1 MNITGIAFDPI
12 VCKHD
17 TGPGH
22 PERPARFSAVLDDF
36 QHTGL
41 IDSLDRLD
49 VRQASDDDLALVH
62 TRPYIALVKREAEQ
76 RRGQLSTGDTI
87 ISEASLESARAAAG
101 CVLSSV
107 DAVLSR
113 RVQNAFCLIRP
124 PGHHAGSGRGMGF
137 CLFNNIAVGARY
149 AQHSYGVERVLIADW
164 DVHHGN
170 GTQEI
175 FYRDPS
181 VLFFSTHQS
190 PWYPGTGA
198 ADETGAGDA
207 QGLTI
212 NCPFPAGSGRAEIV
226 GAFRDRLFPAAA
238 KFAPELVLISAGF
251 DSRIDDPLGRF
262 TLEDRDFAELTKMLL
277 DLAAQTAQGR
287 IVSVLEGGYNL
298 QGLASASHAH
308 VRALLGEPALSP
320 RPSSIGQ

>member
-1 MNITGIAFDPI
+1 MHTTGIAFDPI
-12 VCKHD
+12 VRRHD

-22 PERPARFSAVLDDF
+22 PERPARVSAVFDYLRY
-36 QHTGL
+36 TGL
-41 IDSLDRLD
+41 LDSLDQLD

-62 TRPYIALVKREAEQ
+62 TRPYIELVKREVEQ
-76 RRGQLSTGDTI
+76 RREQLSTGDTV

-101 CVLSSV
+101 CALSAT

-113 RVQNAFCLIRP
+113 RVQNAFCLVRP
-124 PGHHAGSGRGMGF
+124 PGHHAESRRGMGF
-137 CLFNNIAVGARY
+137 CLFNNVAIAARH
-149 AQHSYGVERVLIADW
+149 AQRRHRVERVLIVDW

-170 GTQEI
+170 GTQAI

-198 ADETGAGDA
+198 AEETGAGDA

-212 NCPFPAGSGRAEIV
+212 NCPFPAGSGRAEIMT
-226 GAFRDRLFPAAA
+226 AFRDRLFPAAV

-251 DSRIDDPLGRF
+251 DSRIDDPLGQF
-262 TLEDRDFAELTKMLL
+262 TLEDRDFAELTTMLL
-277 DLAAQTAQGR
+277 ELAPTAQGR

-298 QGLASASHAH
+298 QGLASACHAH
-308 VRALLGEPALSP
+308 VTSLLGEIPNTPKPATP
-320 RPSSIGQ
+320 AN

>member
-1 MNITGIAFDPI
+1 MHTTGIAFDPI
-12 VCKHD
+12 VRRHD

-22 PERPARFSAVLDDF
+22 PERPARVSAVFDYLRY
-36 QHTGL
+36 TGL
-41 IDSLDRLD
+41 LDSLDQLD

-62 TRPYIALVKREAEQ
+62 TRPYIELVKREVEQ
-76 RRGQLSTGDTI
+76 RREQLSTGDTV

-101 CVLSSV
+101 CALSAT

-113 RVQNAFCLIRP
+113 RVQNAFCLVRP
-124 PGHHAGSGRGMGF
+124 PGHHADSRRGMGF
-137 CLFNNIAVGARY
+137 CLFNNVAIAARH
-149 AQHSYGVERVLIADW
+149 AQRRHRVERVLIVDW

-170 GTQEI
+170 GTQAI

-198 ADETGAGDA
+198 AEETGAGDA

-212 NCPFPAGSGRAEIV
+212 NCPFPAGSGRAEILA
-226 GAFRDRLFPAAA
+226 AFRDRLFPAAV

-251 DSRIDDPLGRF
+251 DSRIDDPLGQF
-262 TLEDRDFAELTKMLL
+262 KLEDRDFAELTTMLL
-277 DLAAQTAQGR
+277 ELAPTAQGR

-298 QGLASASHAH
+298 QGLASACHAH
-308 VRALLGEPALSP
+308 VTSLLGEMPNTPKPATP
-320 RPSSIGQ
+320 AN

>member
-1 MNITGIAFDPI
+1 MHTTGIAFDPI
-12 VCKHD
+12 VRRHD
-17 TGPGH
+17 TGPEH
-22 PERPARFSAVLDDF
+22 PERPARGSAVFDYLRY
-36 QHTGL
+36 TGL
-41 IDSLDRLD
+41 LDSLDQLD

-62 TRPYIALVKREAEQ
+62 TRPYIELVKREVEQ
-76 RRGQLSTGDTI
+76 RREQLSTGDTV

-101 CVLSSV
+101 CALSAT

-113 RVQNAFCLIRP
+113 RVQNAFCLVRP
-124 PGHHAGSGRGMGF
+124 PGHHAESRRGMGF
-137 CLFNNIAVGARY
+137 CLFNNVAIAARH
-149 AQHSYGVERVLIADW
+149 AQRRHRVERVLIVDW

-170 GTQEI
+170 GTQAI

-198 ADETGAGDA
+198 AEETGAGDA

-212 NCPFPAGSGRAEIV
+212 NCPFPAGSGRAEIMT
-226 GAFRDRLFPAAA
+226 AFRDRLFPAAV

-251 DSRIDDPLGRF
+251 DSRIDDPLGQF
-262 TLEDRDFAELTKMLL
+262 TLEDRDFAELTTMLL
-277 DLAAQTAQGR
+277 ELAPTAQGR

-298 QGLASASHAH
+298 QGLASACHAH
-308 VRALLGEPALSP
+308 VTSLLGEIPNTPKPATP
-320 RPSSIGQ
+320 AN

>member
-1 MNITGIAFDPI
+1 MHTTGIVFDPI
-12 VCKHD
+12 VRRHD

-22 PERPARFSAVLDDF
+22 PERPARVSAVFDYLRY
-36 QHTGL
+36 TGL
-41 IDSLDRLD
+41 LDSLDQLD
-49 VRQASDDDLALVH
+49 VRQASDGDLALVH
-62 TRPYIALVKREAEQ
+62 TLPYIELVKREVEQ
-76 RRGQLSTGDTI
+76 RREQLSTGDTT
-87 ISEASLESARAAAG
+87 ISEASMTCSRAAAG
-101 CVLSSV
+101 CALSAV

-124 PGHHAGSGRGMGF
+124 PGHHAESNRGMGF
-137 CLFNNIAVGARY
+137 CLFNNVAVAARY
-149 AQHSYGVERVLIADW
+149 AQRRYGIERVLIADW

-198 ADETGAGDA
+198 ADETGYGDA
-207 QGLTI
+207 EGLTI
-212 NCPFPAGSGRAEIV
+212 NCPLPSGSGRVEIAS
-226 GAFRDRLFPAAA
+226 AFRERLFPAAA

-251 DSRIDDPLGRF
+251 DSRVDDPLGQF
-262 TLEDRDFAELTKMLL
+262 MLEDRDFGELTAMLG
-277 DLAAQTAQGR
+277 DLAERTAQGR

-298 QGLASASHAH
+298 QGLASACHTH
-308 VRALLGEPALSP
+308 IMALLGEPFPPQRFNSAY
-320 RPSSIGQ
+320 

>member
-1 MNITGIAFDPI
+1 MHTTGIAFDPI
-12 VCKHD
+12 VRRHD

-22 PERPARFSAVLDDF
+22 PERPARISGVFDYLRY
-36 QHTGL
+36 TGL
-41 IDSLDRLD
+41 LDSLDQLD
-49 VRQASDDDLALVH
+49 MRQASDDDLALVH
-62 TRPYIALVKREAEQ
+62 TRPYIELVKREVEQ
-76 RRGQLSTGDTI
+76 RREQLSTGDTV

-101 CVLSSV
+101 CALSAA

-113 RVQNAFCLIRP
+113 RVQNAFCLVRP
-124 PGHHAGSGRGMGF
+124 PGHHAESGRGMGF
-137 CLFNNIAVGARY
+137 CLFNNVAIAARH
-149 AQHSYGVERVLIADW
+149 AQRRHGVERVLIVDW

-212 NCPFPAGSGRAEIV
+212 NCPFPAGSGRAEIMT
-226 GAFRDRLFPAAA
+226 AFRDRLFPAAA

-251 DSRIDDPLGRF
+251 DSRIDDPLGQF

-298 QGLASASHAH
+298 QGLASACHAH
-308 VRALLGEPALSP
+308 VTTLLGEPFP
-320 RPSSIGQ
+320 VCGPSSTSR